1 MTHPAEAIPPVA
13 IETPE
18 TARDLVLRLADT
30 MDKLLELVETET
42 EVLRVGEHTHLDDIE
57 AGKVMLARRYI
68 RDIECLKANAPY
80 IGQAIPELVA
90 EFREGYAQFR
100 AALQVNLAVLA
111 PRKGGA
117 AHGGAAH
124 AGTADGAAY
133 ARVQAGR

>member
-133 ARVQAGR
+133 ARAQAGR